1 MFFDSVIFFLLL
13 LSSIWSFVVV
23 LWNKT
28 YDRRFQSSTKKNP
41 AENTMKTKTT
51 KREELNKN
59 IIWFFFHSPQLF
71 RPGKSNYERSS
82 SSLILHYAGSFFSLY
97 ITTARRLFC
106 IKAFKKTFASVKR
119 WFFLF
124 HSVTFLFTIID
135 ISFGTFSWNNAPKM
149 SP

>member
-13 LSSIWSFVVV
+13 SYIWSFVVL

-28 YDRRFQSSTKKNP
+28 YDRRFESSTKKNP

-59 IIWFFFHSPQLF
+59 IIWFFFSPQLF

-82 SSLILHYAGSFFSLY
+82 SSLILHYAGSFFLGILQLRVDY
-97 ITTARRLFC
+97 
-106 IKAFKKTFASVKR
+106 FASKYLKKHSHQLNDD
-119 WFFLF
+119 FLF
-124 HSVTFLFTIID
+124 HSVTFLFGIID